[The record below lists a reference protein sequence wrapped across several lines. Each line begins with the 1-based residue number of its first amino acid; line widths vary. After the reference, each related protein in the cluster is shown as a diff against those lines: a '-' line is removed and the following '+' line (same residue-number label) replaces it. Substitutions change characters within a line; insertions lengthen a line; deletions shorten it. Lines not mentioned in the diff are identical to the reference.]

1 MDPSFI
7 TTDQNELSNSEKVR
21 SFLNAVAP
29 NAANDFITESCDV
42 PFDVKTVVPNWL
54 VDEHYAGNS
63 NFVKFFQHYFDW
75 LYCARESGLYTESIE
90 SLQDISNI
98 IPETA
103 SAFTNSFIPQLGLTA
118 GQEEEFLK
126 NFRRD
131 IISKKGTA
139 EGIALFFVRAFPE
152 VESVTVEEPAILE
165 QEITLSI
172 SGTMLDLSVYKD
184 AYEYMKPVGI
194 KTTIVSAS
202 SAGSERAESNED
214 SEIEERL
221 AEFGFSTALSRGI
234 SFENPLIG
242 NYLVYNQGDT
252 GTIGYTSGCS
262 GSSHARAIA
271 ANTAD
276 MPTYTHPNGVLT
288 PAGASFGSINIY
300 EFLYMP
306 YDSSPNHGITGC

>member
-7 TTDQNELSNSEKVR
+7 TTDQNELTNSEKVR
-21 SFLNAVAP
+21 SFLNAVTP
-29 NAANDFITESCDV
+29 DAANDFITESCNV

-75 LYCARESGLYTESIE
+75 LYCTKESGLYTESIE

-98 IPETA
+98 IPETT

-131 IISKKGTA
+131 IISKKGTP

-152 VESVTVEEPAILE
+152 VESVTVTGSLLN
-165 QEITLSI
+165 QEINLEI
-172 SGTMLDLSVYKD
+172 SGTMQDTSVYEE
-184 AYEYMKPVGI
+184 AYKYMKPVGI
-194 KTTIVSAS
+194 NTTISTNS
-202 SAGSERAESNED
+202 TLGSERTESSED
-214 SEIEERL
+214 SGIEQRL